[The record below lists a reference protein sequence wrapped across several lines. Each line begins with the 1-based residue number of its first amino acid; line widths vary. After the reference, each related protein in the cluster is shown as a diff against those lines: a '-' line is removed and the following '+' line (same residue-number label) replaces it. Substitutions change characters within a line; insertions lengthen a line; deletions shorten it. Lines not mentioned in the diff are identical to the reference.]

1 MIVSCVWVVGMGGVF
16 GFNWISYDEF
26 ELVGGGWTDVVMYSF
41 VNFFVGVSGSTR
53 IHVELGRYSFWI
65 YTVLYNCHLVHTSWS
80 ATLSL
85 FVRPPRCSA
94 PPTVAYSGA
103 GGRRRHECLG
113 ARPAP
118 SAGNQLAVRAFLG
131 HRWKSEA

>member
-41 VNFFVGVSGSTR
+41 INFFVGVSGSTR

-65 YTVLYNCHLVHTSWS
+65 YTVLYNCHLVHTSLVCHVVPLCS
-80 ATLSL
+80 
-85 FVRPPRCSA
+85 PPPMFG
-94 PPTVAYSGA
+94 PPDGRIQRGWGA
-103 GGRRRHECLG
+103 AA
-113 ARPAP
+113 ARMPRSTP
-118 SAGNQLAVRAFLG
+118 SSVSR
-131 HRWKSEA
+131 